1 MAEQD
6 ISKIMTSLARIEEKL
21 GHITAQGDD
30 HEERLRALENKP
42 GKRWDTAA
50 AAGLTA
56 LIAGIVGM
64 LLGKFTL

>member
-42 GKRWDTAA
+42 GKRWDGLVAAIITA
-50 AAGLTA
+50 
-56 LIAGIVGM
+56 IVG
-64 LLGKFTL
+64 LVVGLALGNLV